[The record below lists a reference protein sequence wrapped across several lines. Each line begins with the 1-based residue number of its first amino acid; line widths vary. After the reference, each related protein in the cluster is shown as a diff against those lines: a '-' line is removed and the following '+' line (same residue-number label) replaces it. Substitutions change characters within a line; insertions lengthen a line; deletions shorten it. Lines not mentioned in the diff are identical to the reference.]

1 MAALY
6 LEIDLCSEL
15 DLVWIVMQS
24 AVAPLPPYWQ
34 ELTDEDNEPYYY
46 NSVDDTSTWEH
57 PSTLY
62 FTLLRD
68 QVFFFWLLTT
78 APQSRKDIDVLG
90 CFPRRTSMEGLPW
103 KSYFT
108 LFA

>member
-34 ELTDEDNEPYYY
+34 ELTDEENEPYYY

-68 QVFFFWLLTT
+68 QVFFFGCLLRT
-78 APQSRKDIDVLG
+78 AVDYMS
-90 CFPRRTSMEGLPW
+90 TW
-103 KSYFT
+103 KHPSTLYFV